1 MDIQNPNGIFHWDLT
16 GKTHPCIPWSR
27 KAIFLH
33 LMTKLKTKIVFLCS
47 ACGDDF
53 PKWNGQCPSCKEW
66 GTLSEFKV
74 SSKKNG
80 SKNEI
85 RDSKFLPDLLSDK
98 PVERISTG
106 LKEAD
111 RVLGAGLLPGALILL
126 GGSPGVGKST
136 LALHI
141 CSGIDRKTLYV
152 SAEESEEQVALRARR
167 LNVNPEHL
175 HLSGENELDGIITH
189 IERISPELVVVD
201 SIQTVMNSSLDSLPG
216 SPSQIRDCGQRL
228 LEISKQRN
236 VIILIVGHVTKDGTI
251 AGPKMLEHM
260 VDTVLYM
267 DGDDRYDYRILRSA
281 KNRFGATHEVGI
293 FYMDSEGL
301 KEVTNPSEMFLAE
314 RSINIPGTSIYPS
327 LEGTRPILVEVQVL
341 VSDANFG
348 APQRNVN
355 GFDYKRLGM
364 LIAVLEKRMGL
375 AMGTKDVFVNLVG
388 GLRVDD
394 PAADLSII
402 CSTASSAM
410 DNPIE
415 ENIVLLGEVGLAG
428 EIRSI
433 NRLEHRL
440 TEAETLG
447 FKTAIIPAASVNEK
461 VKKLKIDL
469 HPVKFVKDAFK
480 ILF

>member
-1 MDIQNPNGIFHWDLT
+1 MVRI
-16 GKTHPCIPWSR
+16 
-27 KAIFLH
+27 
-33 LMTKLKTKIVFLCS
+33 KTKIAFLCS

-74 SSKKNG
+74 SAKKNG
-80 SKNEI
+80 RNHEPRESK
-85 RDSKFLPDLLSDK
+85 SLSDVLTADSGK
-98 PVERISTG
+98 RIPTG

-111 RVLGAGLLPGALILL
+111 RVLGGGLLSGSLILL

-141 CSGIDRKTLYV
+141 CTGIKRKALYI

-167 LNVNPEHL
+167 LNIKPDQL
-175 HLSGENELDGIITH
+175 YLSSENELDGIISH
-189 IERISPELVVVD
+189 IERIKPELVIID
-201 SIQTVMNSSLDSLPG
+201 SVQTVMNSSLDSLPG
-216 SPSQIRDCGQRL
+216 SPSQIRDCGQRF
-228 LEISKQRN
+228 LEVSKQKN
-236 VIILIVGHVTKDGTI
+236 ITILIVGHVTKDGSI

-267 DGDDRYDYRILRSA
+267 EGDDRYDHRILRSA

-293 FYMDSEGL
+293 FTMDEGGL
-301 KEVTNPSEMFLAE
+301 REVENPSEMFLAE
-314 RSINIPGTSIYPS
+314 RSVNIPGTSIYPS
-327 LEGTRPILVEVQVL
+327 LEGTRPILVEVQAL
-341 VSDANFG
+341 VSNANFG
-348 APQRNVN
+348 TPQRNVN

-402 CSTASSAM
+402 CSAASCTM
-410 DNPIE
+410 DKPIGE
-415 ENIVLLGEVGLAG
+415 DVVLLGEVGLAG
-428 EIRSI
+428 EVRSI
-433 NRLEHRL
+433 NRLEQRL
-440 TEAETLG
+440 QEAATLG
-447 FKTAIIPAASVNEK
+447 FKRAIVPSASVNDR
-461 VKKLKIDL
+461 VKKIKIDL
-469 HPVKFVKDAFK
+469 HPVKTVKDAFK
-480 ILF
+480 VLFN